1 MSSLDRIAVNLID
14 EGHSEMVRSIL
25 SEVVSL
31 LERWVKKGEPGQ
43 LDLKSLPLSAADS
56 QLLEKALGR
65 GEVTGSMDV
74 MGNSQ
79 MIETAFSGVWYVIH
93 RDDQDQVIVKQI
105 EVVDIPAIIFPQ
117 PSEVLSALGRLK
129 LEVDKIHN
137 N

>member
-1 MSSLDRIAVNLID
+1 
-14 EGHSEMVRSIL
+14 
-25 SEVVSL
+25 
-31 LERWVKKGEPGQ
+31 
-43 LDLKSLPLSAADS
+43 
-56 QLLEKALGR
+56 
-65 GEVTGSMDV
+65 MDV